1 MQIVFHIGANCTDG
15 DRILK
20 SLMRN
25 GNLLTA
31 QGIAVPGPGKYRNL
45 LGETLAALDGRAP
58 ASETRDVL
66 LDAILDETDT
76 KRLILS
82 HASFLSAAHRIFE
95 GRAFFARAESNL
107 RAFAACFPGD
117 TIDLHLA
124 LRNPATWIPAAFAQA
139 YARSHEVFM
148 AGFDP
153 AAMRWSDL
161 VVRLRRALPQTRLTV
176 WCNEDTPLIW
186 GAILRSMTGLNST
199 AQLAGR
205 YDLLSV
211 LMTPD
216 GFARFESY
224 MASHPQANEVQERR
238 VIGAFLDKFMR
249 REEIEQDVDVP
260 GWTDATVTALTDAY
274 EADVAR
280 IAAMPDVTFIAA

>member
-1 MQIVFHIGANCTDG
+1 
-15 DRILK
+15 
-20 SLMRN
+20 
-25 GNLLTA
+25 
-31 QGIAVPGPGKYRNL
+31 
-45 LGETLAALDGRAP
+45 
-58 ASETRDVL
+58 
-66 LDAILDETDT
+66 
-76 KRLILS
+76 
-82 HASFLSAAHRIFE
+82 
-95 GRAFFARAESNL
+95 
-107 RAFAACFPGD
+107 
-117 TIDLHLA
+117 
-124 LRNPATWIPAAFAQA
+124 
-139 YARSHEVFM
+139 M